1 MELYTHVVM
10 SEKPSREANRGGLF
24 VRTFN
29 EADNEADNEV
39 DNETGNEVDNE
50 AGNEDENV

>member
-24 VRTFN
+24 VGTF
-29 EADNEADNEV
+29 NEADNEV

>member
-39 DNETGNEVDNE
+39 DNETGNE